1 MTCVLNHI
9 HRIIP
14 ARAGFTPLAP
24 HCVVQYRDH
33 PRSRGVYAPTPSS
46 NPDGLGSSPLA
57 RGLLL
62 RLRRRAVRRGI
73 IPARAGF
80 TPPEAAGWRRRTDH
94 PRSRG
99 VYSVFMRALVV
110 RRGSSPLAR
119 GLPQIGSRC
128 TNNGWIIP
136 ARAGFTEEPILCGTN
151 YQDHPRS
158 RGVYHHI
165 KLSLQFQRGSSP
177 LARGLRLGAP
187 HRGRRARII
196 PARAGFTRRPVPPGA
211 GQWDHPRSR
220 GVYVRGVIWGR
231 YCMGSSPLA
240 RGLLAPAVQGFW
252 TGGIIPARA
261 GFTTP

>member
-1 MTCVLNHI
+1 M
-9 HRIIP
+9 
-14 ARAGFTPLAP
+14 
-24 HCVVQYRDH
+24 QYRDH

-177 LARGLRLGAP
+177 LARGLREGSHMGKVLYG
-187 HRGRRARII
+187 II
-196 PARAGFTRRPVPPGA
+196 PARAGFTGA
-211 GQWDHPRSR
+211 CGSGVLDGGDHPRSR
-220 GVYVRGVIWGR
+220 GVY
-231 YCMGSSPLA
+231 YPLTSPHPPSTGSSPLA
-240 RGLLAPAVQGFW
+240 RGLLTLIFGGRIAAVDHPRSRGVYRRRLLRP
-252 TGGIIPARA
+252 GRRSGSSPLAR
-261 GFTTP
+261 GLR